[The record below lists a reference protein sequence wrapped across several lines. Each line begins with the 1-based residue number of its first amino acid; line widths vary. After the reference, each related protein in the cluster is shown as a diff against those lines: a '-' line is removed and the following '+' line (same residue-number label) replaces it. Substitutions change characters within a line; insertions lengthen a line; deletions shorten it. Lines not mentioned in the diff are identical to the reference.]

1 MTDLALTAA
10 GRLND
15 AKAPAEARLRQ
26 VAKGFEGVFL
36 RELFKGLETQDGQ
49 DGLVEDSAA
58 SQQYRQLFHGA
69 LSEQASGGM
78 GIADI
83 VFKELVGEL
92 GLTELGIPGSQPVL
106 AGTQG
111 PPASGPH
118 HNDPEEHHREPT
130 TAVPGGPLG

>member
-83 VFKELVGEL
+83 VFKELAGKL
-92 GLTELGIPGSQPVL
+92 ATEKK
-106 AGTQG
+106 
-111 PPASGPH
+111 PA
-118 HNDPEEHHREPT
+118 
-130 TAVPGGPLG
+130 AVPTIPELPVSGAPGINVADR